1 MPTSSGA
8 RRSAGSE
15 PSTRW
20 PARPRFWP
28 QTMPAISPGPA
39 SRSTAGG
46 SRMAA
51 GNAPAWPAGAGTPRT
66 VEPGRAAPPQ
76 ELPEGI
82 GAEDLRALY
91 RYMLLQRT
99 AEERIIHLYRQGA
112 VVGACFTGYGHEA
125 IAVGAAYAL
134 GPMDVAATL
143 HRDLGARLVL
153 GMPVRLYFANF
164 LGRTGSPTRG
174 REGNLHIGGLGPRI
188 LLHTDFIGANVA
200 VAAGAALAFA
210 VRREE
215 RVAMAFFGEG
225 ALATGEYHEGV
236 NLAAVQRLPLALV
249 CWNNQFAL
257 STPVAQEICGPIV
270 ERMAGYGMPA
280 SAVDGNDVLAV
291 YRAARTAVDRA
302 RRGPELRGVLH
313 DADPR
318 ALRGGRRVLR
328 PQGAARRVAPA
339 RSRRTLRGTAPRVR
353 RARFRRGGSTP
364 GRRRRRGGRG
374 PGVGRGQPA
383 AGSN

>member
-1 MPTSSGA
+1 
-8 RRSAGSE
+8 
-15 PSTRW
+15 
-20 PARPRFWP
+20 
-28 QTMPAISPGPA
+28 
-39 SRSTAGG
+39 
-46 SRMAA
+46 MAA

-302 RRGPELRGVLH
+302 RRGEGPSFVECCTMRIRGHSEADDASYVPKALLDEWRPRDPVARFEARLREFGVLDSGEAEALRAGVVAEVDAAQAWAEASPPPDPTELERGVYCE
-313 DADPR
+313 A
-318 ALRGGRRVLR
+318 R
-328 PQGAARRVAPA
+328 PWP
-339 RSRRTLRGTAPRVR
+339 
-353 RARFRRGGSTP
+353 
-364 GRRRRRGGRG
+364 
-374 PGVGRGQPA
+374 
-383 AGSN
+383 